1 MMMPRRGK
9 RHYSEI
15 WAEEDGHP
23 SIDGGQHGAEHLSP
37 NQGRGSLEQITDE
50 VAQTDQ
56 VSLSPMLARL
66 LSAMRVGARPSTED
80 RDRSNGVQAD
90 TTDAPTN
97 GILSSESTAADQIP
111 DDRTSSLAPATL
123 MPDFN
128 ALSWK
133 TPSITL
139 DHHQV
144 DERIMAELRHIGFL
158 APDAEPDYDAHN
170 DDELAERLRLLQA
183 ELKET
188 SIINGARKARILE
201 LATDQMAY
209 QEYSTIHDDLDT
221 QVEQVYLKRTRTLS
235 KGKKNAK
242 RPGGAGG
249 GSHFAAGSSGG
260 GAGVSGSGREA
271 GVTKPGIGDVAR
283 QVMERRAQ
291 WVDNIGPIFNDHVTR
306 VRGPGESVF
315 TDELMEKHYKAE
327 RDRFEE
333 EQEEAE

>member
-1 MMMPRRGK
+1 MPRRGK
-9 RHYSEI
+9 RHYTEI

-23 SIDGGQHGAEHLSP
+23 LNEGVQHGAEHLPP
-37 NQGRGSLEQITDE
+37 NQGRGSMEQINDE

-56 VSLSPMLARL
+56 VSLSPMLSRL
-66 LSAMRVGARPSTED
+66 LGSMRVGSRPSTED
-80 RDRSNGVQAD
+80 RDRSNGVPAD
-90 TTDAPTN
+90 TTDAATN
-97 GILSSESTAADQIP
+97 GILSSESTAADPIT
-111 DDRTSSLAPATL
+111 DDRASLPPATL
-123 MPDFN
+123 MPDYN
-128 ALSWK
+128 AANWK
-133 TPSITL
+133 VPSVTL
-139 DHHQV
+139 DHHQI
-144 DERIMAELRHIGFL
+144 DERIKAELRYIGFL
-158 APDAEPDYDAHN
+158 SPDAEPDYDAHN
-170 DDELAERLRLLQA
+170 DDEVAARLRLLQA

-188 SIINGARKARILE
+188 SITNGARKARILE

-209 QEYSTIHDDLDT
+209 QEYRTIHDDLDT

-260 GAGVSGSGREA
+260 AAGGTGSSREA

-291 WVDNIGPIFNDHVTR
+291 WANNIGPIFDDHVTR
-306 VRGPGESVF
+306 VRGQGESVF
-315 TDELMEKHYKAE
+315 TDDVMEKHYKAE
-327 RDRFEE
+327 RERFEE

>member
-1 MMMPRRGK
+1 MIMPRRGK

-23 SIDGGQHGAEHLSP
+23 LVDGGQHGDEHPSS
-37 NQGRGSLEQITDE
+37 NQGRGSLEQINDE
-50 VAQTDQ
+50 NAQTDQ
-56 VSLSPMLARL
+56 VSVPAMLGRL
-66 LSAMRVGARPSTED
+66 LGAMRVGARPFTDD
-80 RDRSNGVQAD
+80 RDRSNGIPAD
-90 TTDAPTN
+90 STDTPTN
-97 GILSSESTAADQIP
+97 GALNSESATTDPAAD
-111 DDRTSSLAPATL
+111 DRNSSLPPATL
-123 MPDFN
+123 VPDFN

-133 TPSITL
+133 TPSIPL
-139 DHHQV
+139 DHAQAE
-144 DERIMAELRHIGFL
+144 ERIKAELRHIGFL
-158 APDAEPDYDAHN
+158 GPDAEPDYDAHN
-170 DDELAERLRLLQA
+170 DDEVAERLRLLQA

-188 SIINGARKARILE
+188 SIINGARKARMLE
-201 LATDQMAY
+201 LATEQMAH

-242 RPGGAGG
+242 RPGGGGG
-249 GSHFAAGSSGG
+249 GSHFASGSGG
-260 GAGVSGSGREA
+260 TAGGFGTGREA

-291 WVDNIGPIFNDHVTR
+291 WANNIGPIFDDHVKR

-315 TDELMEKHYKAE
+315 TDDVMEKHYKAE

>member
-9 RHYSEI
+9 RHYTEI

-23 SIDGGQHGAEHLSP
+23 SINSGQHGAEHLSA
-37 NQGRGSLEQITDE
+37 NQGRGSLEQINDE

-56 VSLSPMLARL
+56 VSVSPMLQRL
-66 LSAMRVGARPSTED
+66 LAAMRVGSRPSTED
-80 RDRSNGVQAD
+80 RERSNGVQAD
-90 TTDAPTN
+90 TTDAPAN
-97 GILSSESTAADQIP
+97 GILSSESTAAEAIS
-111 DDRTSSLAPATL
+111 DDRASLAPATL
-123 MPDFN
+123 MPDYN

-133 TPSITL
+133 APSISL
-139 DHHQV
+139 DHHQIE
-144 DERIMAELRHIGFL
+144 ERLKAELRYVGFL
-158 APDAEPDYDAHN
+158 SPDAEPDYDAHN
-170 DDELAERLRLLQA
+170 DDEVAERLRILQA

-188 SIINGARKARILE
+188 SIANGARKARILE

-209 QEYSTIHDDLDT
+209 QEYRTIHDDLDT

-249 GSHFAAGSSGG
+249 GSHFAGGSGGG
-260 GAGVSGSGREA
+260 GAGATGSGREA

-291 WVDNIGPIFNDHVTR
+291 WANQIGPIFDDHVTR

-315 TDELMEKHYKAE
+315 TDDVMEKHYKAE
-327 RDRFEE
+327 RERFEE

>member
-1 MMMPRRGK
+1 MLMPRRGK
-9 RHYSEI
+9 RHYTEI
-15 WAEEDGHP
+15 WAEEDGQP

-37 NQGRGSLEQITDE
+37 NQGRGFLEQINDE

-56 VSLSPMLARL
+56 VSVSPMLERL
-66 LSAMRVGARPSTED
+66 LAAMRVGSRPSTED
-80 RDRSNGVQAD
+80 REKSNGVQAD
-90 TTDAPTN
+90 TTDAATN
-97 GILSSESTAADQIP
+97 GILSSESTAADP
-111 DDRTSSLAPATL
+111 TTDDRASLAPATL
-123 MPDFN
+123 MPDHN

-133 TPSITL
+133 VPSVTL

-144 DERIMAELRHIGFL
+144 DERIKAELRHIGFFS
-158 APDAEPDYDAHN
+158 ADAEPDYDAHN
-170 DDELAERLRLLQA
+170 DDEVAERLRLLQA

-209 QEYSTIHDDLDT
+209 QEYRTIHDDLDT

-249 GSHFAAGSSGG
+249 GSHFAGGSSGG
-260 GAGVSGSGREA
+260 AAGVAGSGREA

-291 WVDNIGPIFNDHVTR
+291 WADNIGPIFNDHVTR

-327 RDRFEE
+327 RERFEE

>member
-9 RHYSEI
+9 RHYSDI

-23 SIDGGQHGAEHLSP
+23 SVDGGQHGAEHLPP
-37 NQGRGSLEQITDE
+37 NQGRGSLEQINDE

-56 VSLSPMLARL
+56 VSGSAMLERL
-66 LSAMRVGARPSTED
+66 LAAMRVGSRPSTED

-90 TTDAPTN
+90 TTDAPIN
-97 GILSSESTAADQIP
+97 GILSSESTAADP
-111 DDRTSSLAPATL
+111 VSDDRTSSLPPATL
-123 MPDFN
+123 MPEFN
-128 ALSWK
+128 PLTWK
-133 TPSITL
+133 TPSVTL
-139 DHHQV
+139 EHHQV
-144 DERIMAELRHIGFL
+144 EERIKAELRHIGFL

-170 DDELAERLRLLQA
+170 DDEVAERLRILQA

-188 SIINGARKARILE
+188 SIINGARKARMME

-260 GAGVSGSGREA
+260 AAGTAGSGRDA

-291 WVDNIGPIFNDHVTR
+291 WANNIGPIFDDHVTR

-315 TDELMEKHYKAE
+315 TDDVMEKHYKAE
-327 RDRFEE
+327 RERFEE